1 MPAAQPSWQQPA
13 AAPSWTQ
20 PGMPQV
26 PPQSGAP
33 AWEQRPGPP
42 VGPPPGQ
49 LAYGTP
55 SPQGSRRGMW
65 WALGAAAVA
74 ILVAAGVLVF
84 VLLQGLDAPTGVSA
98 TASADGVSVTW
109 EPVEDATGYEVF
121 REGESVGTTDT
132 TTFLDAEAPGGTE
145 LAYTIVATEGEDRSE
160 TSAASSPVLTPVD
173 APAPTATADG
183 TQVQLAWDP
192 VTGAERYEVTRNGE
206 SLATDVTEG
215 SYVDSAAPLGD
226 HSYDVTAVDE
236 DGTGSTATA
245 SVQVFS
251 PGPWDEAYEIAVAFP
266 DLVGDSP
273 GAGGWSGS
281 TCASDPVEGTQA
293 LIFCEYGDGV
303 YIEVSQFADAG
314 QRDARIAD
322 IQDNAGVQS
331 GTWSYG
337 SGAAEGDLYVSA
349 PDNDVPW
356 RFITFYSADRGLFSI
371 YAEWPGHSQDQLRDG
386 WFADAPF

>member
-1 MPAAQPSWQQPA
+1 
-13 AAPSWTQ
+13 
-20 PGMPQV
+20 
-26 PPQSGAP
+26 
-33 AWEQRPGPP
+33 
-42 VGPPPGQ
+42 
-49 LAYGTP
+49 
-55 SPQGSRRGMW
+55 MW

-74 ILVAAGVLVF
+74 IVVAAGVLVF

-98 TASADGVSVTW
+98 TAQADGVSVTW
-109 EPVEDATGYEVF
+109 ESVEDATGYEVF
-121 REGESVGTTDT
+121 RDGESVGTTDT

-145 LAYTIVATEGEDRSE
+145 LAYTVVATEGEDRSE

-173 APAPTATADG
+173 APAPAATADG

-192 VTGAERYEVTRNGE
+192 VTGAERYEVARNGE

-215 SYVDSAAPLGD
+215 SYVDEAPPLGD
-226 HSYDVTAVDE
+226 HSYEVTAIDE

-251 PGPWDEAYEIAVAFP
+251 PGPWGEAYEIAVAFP

-273 GAGGWSGS
+273 DAGGWNGS

-314 QRDARIAD
+314 QRDARVAD

-356 RFITFYSADRGLFSI
+356 RFVTFYSSDRELFSI
-371 YAEWPGHSQDQLRDG
+371 YAEWPGHSQDELRDG